1 MKSRAVVLQVVVITV
16 FSAPLLCVCLFVC
29 FGRLV
34 PVFGIWEGRLY
45 LYIALETEEE
55 EEEEEEDDDDDD
67 DYIQV
72 CVKACSLFW

>member
-1 MKSRAVVLQVVVITV
+1 M
-16 FSAPLLCVCLFVC
+16 FVC

-34 PVFGIWEGRLY
+34 AVFGIWEGRLY
-45 LYIALETEEE
+45 VYIALDTK
-55 EEEEEEDDDDDD
+55 EEEEDDDDDDDDDGDDD

>member
-1 MKSRAVVLQVVVITV
+1 V
-16 FSAPLLCVCLFVC
+16 FVC

-34 PVFGIWEGRLY
+34 AVFGIWEGRLY
-45 LYIALETEEE
+45 VYIALDTK
-55 EEEEEEDDDDDD
+55 EEEEDDDDDGDDD

>member
-34 PVFGIWEGRLY
+34 PVSGIWEGRLY
-45 LYIALETEEE
+45 LYISLETEEE
-55 EEEEEEDDDDDD
+55 EEEEEEDDD